1 MAATADGDAGAM
13 AKKVRK
19 PGRTARTAAAP
30 AEGAG
35 GGRWTVRGVPS
46 ALQKAAGDA
55 ARARGL
61 TLGQWLTEV
70 VEAAAGQ
77 GAAASPAAAAA
88 GWTEAIERRLD
99 RLEREVFAAAAA
111 DTAAEP
117 AAAH

>member
-1 MAATADGDAGAM
+1 M

-19 PGRTARTAAAP
+19 VERTVRAASA
-30 AEGAG
+30 ADKA
-35 GGRWTVRGVPS
+35 GGRWTVRGVP
-46 ALQKAAGDA
+46 AGLQKAAGDA

-70 VEAAAGQ
+70 VEAAAGH

-99 RLEREVFAAAAA
+99 RLEREVFAATAT